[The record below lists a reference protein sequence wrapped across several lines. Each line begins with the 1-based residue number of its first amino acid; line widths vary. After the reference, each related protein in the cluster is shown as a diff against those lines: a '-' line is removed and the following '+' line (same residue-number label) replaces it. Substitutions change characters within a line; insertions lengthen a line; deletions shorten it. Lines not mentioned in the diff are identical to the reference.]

1 MTGSNLVMVV
11 RPSLSFIR
19 RSAFVV
25 FSDLQGSVL
34 EGLTAARGMG
44 FGL

>member
-1 MTGSNLVMVV
+1 VV

-19 RSAFVV
+19 RSAFVI